1 MYAPIFI
8 QDERTESIP
17 LLLEKI
23 DIENAIDK
31 FNQIS
36 LIELSYDL
44 AKMTV
49 TGALYIA
56 AKYKPF

>member
-8 QDERTESIP
+8 QDERAEPIP

-23 DIENAIDK
+23 DIENAFNK

-36 LIELSYDL
+36 LTGLSYDL
-44 AKMTV
+44 AKMTI

-56 AKYKPF
+56 TKYKLF